1 MGALITVAKY
11 QALVPPANQKP
22 LFLATLAA
30 YTQGQVD
37 NQNLLAALPNDFDLD
52 LAVGVQLDAVGV
64 RVGATRVL
72 EVPLTGVFFAWDTVG
87 LGWGEGTWLGPYV
100 DGDTLYDLPDSDF
113 RTLLYAVIAKNH
125 WDGTIPGAYAVLA
138 IAFAGMGYTF
148 LIQDNQD
155 MSLTYIV
162 IGPPLSV
169 VMRALLIAG
178 QLTLKPAGVRITGY
192 FKPSVPDEPIFGWGP
207 DSATIGGWGTGCWL
221 EPV

>member
-1 MGALITVAKY
+1 MAGLVTVAKY
-11 QALVPPANQKP
+11 QALVPAANQKP

-30 YTQGQVD
+30 YVQGQCD
-37 NQNLLAALPNDFDLD
+37 NQNLLAALPDDFDLD

-72 EVPLTGVFFAWDTVG
+72 EVPLTGVFFSWGVAG
-87 LGWGEGTWLGPYV
+87 LGWGQGTWLGPYV
-100 DGDTLYDLPDSDF
+100 DGNTLYDLPDSDF
-113 RTLLYAVIAKNH
+113 RTLLYAVIAKNN
-125 WDGTIPGAYAVLA
+125 WQGTIPGAYAVLA
-138 IAFAGMGYTF
+138 VAFAGLGYTF

-162 IGPPLSV
+162 LGPPLSQ

-192 FKPSVPDEPIFGWGP
+192 FKPSVQGEPIFGWGIEN
-207 DSATIGGWGTGCWL
+207 ATISGWGTGCWL